1 MKILI
6 RIAALLLLP
15 ALTGL
20 QACSEEPSAKGEEQP
35 VAEVVKETPAVEV
48 VKETTVKEVV
58 EAAEEAATVEEV
70 VEEAPASEGSGKN
83 HTVKVLNVGADGP
96 MVFEPG
102 YLKVAPG
109 DSVTFEHVDLQHD
122 SVSVVTPE
130 GAESWSSGMST
141 PLTVTLDKEGVY
153 IYKCTPHLIMAMVG
167 VIQVGE
173 ASNLEQAKQEAD
185 KLAAGFAMN
194 KDRLSKYM
202 AQVN

>member
-1 MKILI
+1 MKNLV

-15 ALTGL
+15 ALVGL
-20 QACSEEPSAKGEEQP
+20 QACSEQPAPAAEAVSEAP
-35 VAEVVKETPAVEV
+35 VAEVVETAAEEIEAPAAEVVNEAPAVEV
-48 VKETTVKEVV
+48 AGKEP
-58 EAAEEAATVEEV
+58 AADGAATT
-70 VEEAPASEGSGKN
+70 

-109 DSVTFEHVDLQHD
+109 DSVTFEHVDMQHD
-122 SVSVVTPE
+122 SASVVLPE
-130 GAESWSSGMST
+130 GAEGWSSGMST

-173 ASNLEQAKQEAD
+173 ATNLEQATEEAG
-185 KLAAGFAMN
+185 KLTAGFAMN

-202 AQVN
+202 AQVQ